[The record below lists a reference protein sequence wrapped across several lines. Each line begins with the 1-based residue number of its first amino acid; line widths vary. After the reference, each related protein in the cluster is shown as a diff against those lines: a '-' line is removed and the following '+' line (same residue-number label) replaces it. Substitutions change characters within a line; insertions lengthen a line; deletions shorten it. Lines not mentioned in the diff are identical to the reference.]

1 MSHFKNSIKTL
12 IIAFDGAQ
20 LLDIAGPYQVLAS
33 ANEEAGRMV
42 YDLCFASLDG
52 EHTKTSS
59 GLTLLSEPL
68 ERHDPTDFDMVMV
81 VGGDAPEIIRA
92 AGSPELQ
99 QWLKASYPHVD
110 RMCSVCSGTFALAAA
125 GLLGGARVTT
135 HWRSSRIL
143 ARKYPNIAVDD
154 DAIYLKS
161 GKIWTS
167 AGVTTGIDMC
177 LAMVAEDVSTR
188 AAMSIARR
196 LVLYAHR
203 PGHQA
208 QFSALLEGQSKTTGP
223 LSETLQWMADNR
235 HKAIAVRDC
244 AGHAGMSERT
254 FHRRFVGEAGMTPA
268 KYLESLRIETARG
281 LLEQTRSP
289 LKQVAALA
297 GFSSDQ
303 HLILVF
309 EKRLG
314 MSPTDYRKL
323 HGRLQGA
330 A

>member
-1 MSHFKNSIKTL
+1 MHASQNPIKTL

-33 ANEEAGRMV
+33 ANEQAGRPV
-42 YDLCFASLDG
+42 YDLSFASIDG
-52 EHTKTSS
+52 AQTKTSS

-68 ERHDPTDFDMVMV
+68 NHHDPSDFDMVLV
-81 VGGDAPEIIRA
+81 VGGNGPDIKRA
-92 AGSPELQ
+92 AGNPELQ
-99 QWLKASYPHVD
+99 RWLKAAYPNVR

-125 GLLGGARVTT
+125 GLLDGAHVTT
-135 HWRSSRIL
+135 HWRSGRIL
-143 ARKYPNIAVDD
+143 ARLYPNLSVDA
-154 DAIYLKS
+154 DAIYLQS

-177 LAMVAEDVSTR
+177 LAMVAEDSGAQV
-188 AAMSIARR
+188 AMDIARR

-208 QFSALLEGQSKTTGP
+208 QFSVLLEGQSQTTGP
-223 LSETLQWMADNR
+223 LAKTLQWMADNR
-235 HKAIAVRDC
+235 QTPVSVSDC
-244 AGHAGMSERT
+244 AAHAAMSERT
-254 FHRRFVGEAGMTPA
+254 FHRRFVSETGMTPA
-268 KYLESLRIETARG
+268 KYLESLRLETARG

-297 GFSSDQ
+297 GFSGDQ
-303 HLILVF
+303 HMILVF